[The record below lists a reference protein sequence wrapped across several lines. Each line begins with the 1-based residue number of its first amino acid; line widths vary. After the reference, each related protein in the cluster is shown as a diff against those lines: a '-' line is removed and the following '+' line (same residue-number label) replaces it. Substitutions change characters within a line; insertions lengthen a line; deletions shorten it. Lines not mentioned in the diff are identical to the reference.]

1 MAEGKKAKLEE
12 QKESKMKKIL
22 IVEDDFA
29 SRKFIMKFMQQYGEC
44 DVTVDG
50 LEATEAYMAAVDE
63 GEPYDLICLDVM
75 MPVMDGYQV
84 LKLIRDMESQRGVA
98 EEERVKIIMMTAL
111 NQKDNVDKAFEMGCT
126 VYCAKPL
133 DLDKVKSVI
142 EKLGLAD

>member
-84 LKLIRDMESQRGVA
+84 LKLIRDMESQRGVS

>member
-1 MAEGKKAKLEE
+1 MAEEKKVKQEEKKAGKK
-12 QKESKMKKIL
+12 KKIL

-50 LEATEAYMAAVDE
+50 LEATEAYMAAVDDD
-63 GEPYDLICLDVM
+63 EPYDLICLDVM
-75 MPVMDGYQV
+75 MPLMDGYQV
-84 LKLIRDMESQRGVA
+84 LKLIRDMETQRGVA
-98 EEERVKIIMMTAL
+98 DEDRVKIIMMTAL
-111 NQKDNVDKAFEMGCT
+111 NQKSNVDKAFEMGCT

-133 DLDKVKSVI
+133 DMDRVKSVI